1 MNRTVDGQGYCI
13 AADGTWK
20 RSKGPSAFVMTVGVR
35 YIVTKA
41 SANKEFQ
48 VGDRVQLLAD
58 GRITNHQSAGWMDAE
73 DVPAATRGWA
83 VEIDTAWVEARRAEL
98 ERQLAA
104 LNVAPGA
111 A

>member
-48 VGDRVQLLAD
+48 IGDRVTLMAD
-58 GRITNHQSAGWMDAE
+58 GSIMNSQAVGWMEVE
-73 DVPAATRGWA
+73 DVAAATRGWA
-83 VEIDTAWVEARRAEL
+83 VEIDTAWVEARRASL
-98 ERQLAA
+98 ARQLAA